1 MRGKETE
8 KHMGRG
14 KGVKNPIQ
22 VRWTFFT
29 PTPLTPISLNPTK
42 PWFPAQKHH
51 WLIDHSCREKS
62 KEKERSLLYTCCM
75 FHFCFA
81 GNSGVC
87 LCCLDRKQTRFFPQ
101 GEAPQM
107 GLARHRCCCSC
118 PKRRFLFFSSMFF
131 LEKKVRGNRCE
142 CTHCSCSFPS
152 PHPCGKKRKKDV
164 LFGR

>member
-51 WLIDHSCREKS
+51 WLIDHSCRKIS
-62 KEKERSLLYTCCM
+62 NEKERSLLYTCCM

-87 LCCLDRKQTRFFPQ
+87 LCYLDRKQTRFSRK
-101 GEAPQM
+101 
-107 GLARHRCCCSC
+107 ARHHKWVS
-118 PKRRFLFFSSMFF
+118 PVIDAAPAAQKDDFFSLLLCFS
-131 LEKKVRGNRCE
+131 
-142 CTHCSCSFPS
+142 
-152 PHPCGKKRKKDV
+152 GKEGKGKP
-164 LFGR
+164 L